1 MKTVIATPLRA
12 AVIYLGNASGM
23 QSQLND
29 YEKELPE
36 LVDIPP
42 PPISDT
48 PPLPVQDAGNKN
60 RVRDD
65 FNDGSADA

>member
-12 AVIYLGNASGM
+12 AVIYLGDAIWM
-23 QSQLND
+23 QSQRSD
-29 YEKELPE
+29 YDKELPE

-48 PPLPVQDAGNKN
+48 PPLPVQDSDNN
-60 RVRDD
+60 NQVRDD
-65 FNDGSADA
+65 LNDGSADA